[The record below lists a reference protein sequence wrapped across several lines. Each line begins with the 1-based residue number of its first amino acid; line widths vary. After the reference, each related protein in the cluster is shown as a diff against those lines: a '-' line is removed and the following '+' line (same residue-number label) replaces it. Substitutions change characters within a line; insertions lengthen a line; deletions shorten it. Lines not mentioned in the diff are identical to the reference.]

1 MKNKKGLIG
10 GTMIL
15 FVIIL
20 LLAFMGFLLFVT
32 IKNIQVRNNDCLKE
46 IAINYC
52 EEQGMFY
59 DKLWYDFT
67 NSKFSCLERE
77 RGINSLLFKFT
88 KEEVEECLG

>member
-1 MKNKKGLIG
+1 MKNKKGFMG
-10 GTMIL
+10 GLTV
-15 FVIIL
+15 FIIL
-20 LLAFMGFLLFVT
+20 LAFIGFFLFMI
-32 IKNIQVRNNDCLKE
+32 IKNNEVKDNDCLKD

-67 NSKFSCLERE
+67 NSKFSCLESE
-77 RGINSLLFKFT
+77 RSDSSLIFKFT